1 MSPDGRYTGTVPK
14 TSTHKGSTRRDTSAL
29 RRQEHR
35 SNVPNNLVSQDSRYT
50 GSISQHSQRHTRKAS
65 NTRTE
70 SLDPGPVDC
79 TSIGTHHLLHT
90 EELQGNWSVHN
101 FLPATM
107 NGHEATA
114 ARNMVQDKDSKSNIS
129 KPDRAQVVSR
139 LNQIRDYI
147 KQTTTLMDAL
157 KASGDPR
164 QEAQRQ
170 KLSGMVED
178 LRDSESKLQS
188 LADKLERAERRL
200 SHCERQNSS
209 ETGSCASSTRS
220 YSHSEER
227 ERRSTSLVR
236 AAATAKHNE
245 LKLMVEESQ
254 RKLQALQE
262 HQAALVALQ
271 QKAKEQLQRT
281 KAAQNTVS
289 SIESGIGT
297 GDQPQSSS
305 DVLRDVQNLQHRISV
320 LHEFY
325 DNRNQIVE
333 LLGERDE
340 ALLSEHTVLQDKLTE
355 LQVKKRHMD
364 QLLAQFSALNNSD
377 ANDEAGETGS
387 LAEGSDGDVDVVVEQ
402 VQNRMAEFSSLK
414 SQLAHLQNVVATIN
428 LDSSGG
434 ERDNPEQNE
443 AEQENELAVNLC
455 VRNKPDNISSE
466 GERERARDI
475 HNKAIK
481 LQEAR
486 ARLQHLQQLL
496 ATVVDLQSSGQSV
509 PQHYL
514 DQLAQE
520 TASDDGSKEAAP
532 QDSPAEVTSQAEQ
545 ERHSFER
552 PPLKEKRTNTQAD
565 AQRLQARRRELEQL
579 MQKDQCQSS
588 SVNQSE
594 PGCGTGDT
602 GTSNATWGNS
612 TQITL
617 EDLDDGRAGFSSDD
631 NLCEEN
637 NDIPSVSSQRNAR
650 LSCSGSNRKDILEH
664 NTSSNRD
671 AVDMSLDSSM
681 PGSAARPSSQN
692 IWRKISSGS
701 NNAAPRA
708 VWTPSSQHCNV
719 PEDTGSTANFG
730 TNHDGEANSTNHSN
744 YNPWQ
749 HALLLEQQQQQ
760 QHQQYNANSYYQQL
774 WAASQVQQQQALLTT
789 VNQCCQ
795 MLWSQQREIASLRAA
810 VSALQQERVGTRLET
825 QLPLSNELLNESSTI
840 QNAKPVPAVNNGG
853 PYSSGLLADSV
864 ASAHSLPNLVVP
876 SAAPVHTLPL
886 PVPVPA
892 PPPPPSS
899 VVRSPQA
906 LNNQVPPG
914 NRANNYWDNFRSYS
928 RQNLLST
935 STKTNE
941 VLSERSRNALHS
953 SCRQVSQQKPVA
965 SSAISPDHS
974 VVAASSSSLPCKEKL
989 NTKCLDGNVGN
1000 VSLPGRWPIQDHTN
1014 NSSGNTGHQ
1023 VNRHK
1028 QKKPSMEQSLGEVL
1042 YSEFTALVAANEN
1055 QQHFFLQLFENLKQ
1069 VNSEP
1074 LRQGTLQVLQNFLSQ
1089 QSHNNNPLNS
1099 TQSTETP
1106 HPQSDTRTTENAT
1119 TESFAS
1125 STGDVVIKSEVSG
1138 CSDLFSCEYDDN
1150 IEGAAALAPQHA
1162 VWNNKDAFDLTL
1174 QVGYGQKL
1182 DWEVQAVLVDIIP
1195 FLKAHLDDI
1204 CTPALLEA
1212 VRELAVHLPPT
1223 LSVASNVVA
1232 ATAGGDSH
1240 GQLDAL
1246 LEDALLKFQGCRL
1259 RDVGEE
1265 LLTAIAEVV
1274 QSELTF
1280 LRFVDTVRRDEEPS
1294 GPVTT
1299 ENITETFS
1307 VTDNPE
1313 PADPVTTDNIAENF
1327 TTANNQEAT
1336 EPASTEN
1343 NAESFPSAIDQ
1354 GHGETVAPD
1363 DCNRDLAEA
1372 DQSCPDDCVDVQPH
1386 ISDSA
1391 VPTECSNELQVGY
1404 GQKLDWE
1411 VQAVLVDI
1419 IPFLKAHLDDICTPA
1434 LLEAV
1439 RELAVHLP
1447 PTLSVASNV
1456 VATTAAG
1463 GSHGQLDALLED
1475 ALLKFH
1481 GCRLRDVGEELLTA
1495 IAEVVQ
1501 SELTFLRL
1509 VDTVRRDSEEPT
1521 EPVTTENI
1529 AETFT
1534 LANKQETA
1542 EPASTTENI
1551 TEASSPVT
1559 NQDSAELWVIESIS
1573 EASTSPNDRGH
1584 TETVAPEDCNGDLAE
1599 ADQSCPDDCVDV
1611 RLHTPVPAAPSE
1623 CSNEAEAHWEMDQSL
1638 DQIPSRLLNS
1648 FPGVDTSS
1656 PSCL

>member
-14 TSTHKGSTRRDTSAL
+14 TSTHRGSTRRDTSAL

-50 GSISQHSQRHTRKAS
+50 GSISQHGQRHTRKTS

-79 TSIGTHHLLHT
+79 TSAGSHHLLHT

-101 FLPATM
+101 YLPTTM
-107 NGHEATA
+107 NGHDATS

-188 LADKLERAERRL
+188 LADKLEHAERRL

-220 YSHSEER
+220 YSEER

-271 QKAKEQLQRT
+271 QKAKEQLQQA

-297 GDQPQSSS
+297 ADQSQTSS

-325 DNRNQIVE
+325 DNRNQLVE

-364 QLLAQFSALNNSD
+364 QLLAQFSALNHSD
-377 ANDEAGETGS
+377 ANDDAGETGS
-387 LAEGSDGDVDVVVEQ
+387 LAEGSEGDGDVDAVVEQ

-443 AEQENELAVNLC
+443 TEQENELAVNLC

-475 HNKAIK
+475 HNKALK

-496 ATVVDLQSSGQSV
+496 ATVVDFQSSGQSV

-520 TASDDGSKEAAP
+520 TASDDGSKEATTN
-532 QDSPAEVTSQAEQ
+532 DGPAEMTSQTEQ

-552 PPLKEKRTNTQAD
+552 HPLKEKRTNTQAD

-594 PGCGTGDT
+594 PGCCSGDA

-650 LSCSGSNRKDILEH
+650 LSCSSSNRKDILDH
-664 NTSSNRD
+664 NASSSNRD

-730 TNHDGEANSTNHSN
+730 TNHDGEANSTSHSN

-760 QHQQYNANSYYQQL
+760 HHHQQQHQQYNANNYYQQL

-810 VSALQQERVGTRLET
+810 VSALQQERVGNRLET
-825 QLPLSNELLNESSTI
+825 QLPPSNELLNESATI
-840 QNAKPVPAVNNGG
+840 HNVKPVPAVNNGG
-853 PYSSGLLADSV
+853 PFNSGLPTDSV

-876 SAAPVHTLPL
+876 SAAPIHPLPL

-914 NRANNYWDNFRSYS
+914 NRANNYWDNFR
-928 RQNLLST
+928 R
-935 STKTNE
+935 
-941 VLSERSRNALHS
+941 
-953 SCRQVSQQKPVA
+953 
-965 SSAISPDHS
+965 
-974 VVAASSSSLPCKEKL
+974 
-989 NTKCLDGNVGN
+989 
-1000 VSLPGRWPIQDHTN
+1000 
-1014 NSSGNTGHQ
+1014 
-1023 VNRHK
+1023 
-1028 QKKPSMEQSLGEVL
+1028 
-1042 YSEFTALVAANEN
+1042 
-1055 QQHFFLQLFENLKQ
+1055 
-1069 VNSEP
+1069 
-1074 LRQGTLQVLQNFLSQ
+1074 
-1089 QSHNNNPLNS
+1089 
-1099 TQSTETP
+1099 
-1106 HPQSDTRTTENAT
+1106 
-1119 TESFAS
+1119 
-1125 STGDVVIKSEVSG
+1125 
-1138 CSDLFSCEYDDN
+1138 
-1150 IEGAAALAPQHA
+1150 
-1162 VWNNKDAFDLTL
+1162 
-1174 QVGYGQKL
+1174 
-1182 DWEVQAVLVDIIP
+1182 
-1195 FLKAHLDDI
+1195 
-1204 CTPALLEA
+1204 
-1212 VRELAVHLPPT
+1212 
-1223 LSVASNVVA
+1223 
-1232 ATAGGDSH
+1232 
-1240 GQLDAL
+1240 
-1246 LEDALLKFQGCRL
+1246 
-1259 RDVGEE
+1259 
-1265 LLTAIAEVV
+1265 
-1274 QSELTF
+1274 
-1280 LRFVDTVRRDEEPS
+1280 
-1294 GPVTT
+1294 
-1299 ENITETFS
+1299 
-1307 VTDNPE
+1307 
-1313 PADPVTTDNIAENF
+1313 
-1327 TTANNQEAT
+1327 
-1336 EPASTEN
+1336 
-1343 NAESFPSAIDQ
+1343 
-1354 GHGETVAPD
+1354 
-1363 DCNRDLAEA
+1363 
-1372 DQSCPDDCVDVQPH
+1372 
-1386 ISDSA
+1386 
-1391 VPTECSNELQVGY
+1391 
-1404 GQKLDWE
+1404 
-1411 VQAVLVDI
+1411 
-1419 IPFLKAHLDDICTPA
+1419 
-1434 LLEAV
+1434 
-1439 RELAVHLP
+1439 
-1447 PTLSVASNV
+1447 
-1456 VATTAAG
+1456 
-1463 GSHGQLDALLED
+1463 
-1475 ALLKFH
+1475 
-1481 GCRLRDVGEELLTA
+1481 
-1495 IAEVVQ
+1495 
-1501 SELTFLRL
+1501 
-1509 VDTVRRDSEEPT
+1509 
-1521 EPVTTENI
+1521 
-1529 AETFT
+1529 
-1534 LANKQETA
+1534 
-1542 EPASTTENI
+1542 
-1551 TEASSPVT
+1551 
-1559 NQDSAELWVIESIS
+1559 
-1573 EASTSPNDRGH
+1573 
-1584 TETVAPEDCNGDLAE
+1584 
-1599 ADQSCPDDCVDV
+1599 
-1611 RLHTPVPAAPSE
+1611 
-1623 CSNEAEAHWEMDQSL
+1623 
-1638 DQIPSRLLNS
+1638 
-1648 FPGVDTSS
+1648 
-1656 PSCL
+1656 